1 MAAGEREW
9 GRLRR
14 SELAMDEAIKRSNWK
29 YLQSCRLLRN
39 SSSISVVF
47 VVVGVAGGCYETC
60 AEGCKDLK
68 EEARQRFCDGN
79 LVSFQHQPPS
89 RDCHIRTARPAI
101 PRTSSNVVSSISPSR
116 REPTLAAAAP
126 RPACIFTACTTRPLP
141 MAPPCPNFP
150 TRQLTAAAQIGA
162 DGKIRK
168 TADGRRIDLAK
179 DCELFGLVQYECI
192 VQQPALVDSPVQCWP
207 VQRWFRR

>member
-1 MAAGEREW
+1 
-9 GRLRR
+9 
-14 SELAMDEAIKRSNWK
+14 
-29 YLQSCRLLRN
+29 
-39 SSSISVVF
+39 
-47 VVVGVAGGCYETC
+47 
-60 AEGCKDLK
+60 
-68 EEARQRFCDGN
+68 
-79 LVSFQHQPPS
+79 
-89 RDCHIRTARPAI
+89 
-101 PRTSSNVVSSISPSR
+101 
-116 REPTLAAAAP
+116 
-126 RPACIFTACTTRPLP
+126 

-168 TADGRRIDLAK
+168 TEDGRRIDLAK